1 MSSTSTQSL
10 AERQLPASRW
20 RLKVI
25 AEADPGA
32 IARILQPFQSLN
44 IVPFSVRVDRVGN
57 AYLEVGVEI
66 TAGDLLSDVF
76 QSIVAKLGQVPS
88 VVAAVRCDNHR

>member
-10 AERQLPASRW
+10 AAQQLPASRW

-25 AEADPGA
+25 ADADPGA
-32 IARILQPFQSLN
+32 IARILQPFHSLN

-66 TAGDLLSDVF
+66 TAADLLPEAF
-76 QSIVAKLGQVPS
+76 QAIVAKLGQLPNVM
-88 VVAAVRCDNHR
+88 AAVRCD